1 MIKKTLY
8 GKCSICGN
16 RKNAM
21 KNDSICIICYLN
33 RTSTIT
39 YEQCISEDISESQT
53 EIDFIKKFGL
63 KCDNRKIK
71 QIGKT
76 KMKRER
82 NIIKSKDYISPDN
95 IDEGSKGD
103 FLVVKIISDGE
114 LEPSNFSDKE
124 RLIIKVEGNFS
135 TTDEDGHRTV
145 NEGEEKKLNLSPT
158 NENVIQDMYGIE
170 TMDWIGKKIKLLI
183 ESCNVGK
190 SGKMI
195 TVCDKKIE

>member
-1 MIKKTLY
+1 MNKKTLY
-8 GKCSICGN
+8 GECSICGN

-71 QIGKT
+71 QTGKT
-76 KMKRER
+76 KMKRDR
-82 NIIKSKDYISPDN
+82 NIINTGNYVKPEN
-95 IDEGSKGD
+95 VEEGSKGD
-103 FLVVKIISDGE
+103 SLIVKIISDGE
-114 LEPSNFSDKE
+114 LEPSKFSDKD
-124 RLIIKVEGNFS
+124 RLVIMVVGDF
-135 TTDEDGHRTV
+135 TATDEDG
-145 NEGEEKKLNLSPT
+145 NNSINKDEEKKLNLSPT
-158 NENVIQDMYGIE
+158 NENVIQELYGNE
-170 TMDWIGKKIKLLI
+170 TLDWINKKIKILI
-183 ESCNVGK
+183 ESCNAAK

-195 TVCDKKIE
+195 TVCDKKIA